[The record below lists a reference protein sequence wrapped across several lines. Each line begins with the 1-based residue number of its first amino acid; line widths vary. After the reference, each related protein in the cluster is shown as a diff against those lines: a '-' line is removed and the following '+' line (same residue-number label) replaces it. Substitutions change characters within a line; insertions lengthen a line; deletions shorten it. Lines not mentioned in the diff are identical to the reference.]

1 MSINE
6 RILSVI
12 TYYKIQRKKQKGI
25 IKKAI
30 CKKCDFNGGTFQTRM
45 DDYKYSEA
53 ELEAIER
60 IIEKHKNGEL
70 EHVEVL

>member
-12 TYYKIQRKKQKGI
+12 TYYRLQRKKQRGI
-25 IKKAI
+25 LKRAI
-30 CKKCDFNGGTFQTRM
+30 SKKCDFSGGTFQTRM
-45 DDYKYSEA
+45 DDLKYSEA

-70 EHVEVL
+70 ENVEVL